1 MIGCHAAT
9 IGLLSAGQMC
19 LPFMDTAASPEHSWM
34 ERSVHSSVRT
44 CVHRQTTRERNGMHT
59 DATKADAVVP
69 HPDEPHT
76 ESTASRLNWLRA
88 AVLGA
93 NDGIISVAGLVIGVA
108 GATNDR
114 QSLLVAGSAGLVA
127 GALSMAAGEYVSV
140 STQRDGEKALIAKE
154 IRELEEMP
162 EEELEELT
170 QIYQSKGLD
179 RELAEQVAVR
189 LTADDALAAHAE
201 VELGIDP
208 DEYTNPWHAAW
219 ASMGAFTL
227 GALLPVLVI
236 LLPSSINV
244 PVTFLAV
251 AVGLMITGAVSAR
264 LSEANVRAAVL
275 RNVLGGSIAM
285 AVTFGIGSLVG
296 TGV

>member
-1 MIGCHAAT
+1 M
-9 IGLLSAGQMC
+9 S
-19 LPFMDTAASPEHSWM
+19 
-34 ERSVHSSVRT
+34 
-44 CVHRQTTRERNGMHT
+44 T

-179 RELAEQVAVR
+179 RELAERVAVK
-189 LTADDALAAHAE
+189 LTANDALAAHAE

-236 LLPSSINV
+236 LLPNSINV

-251 AVGLMITGAVSAR
+251 AIGLMITGAVSAH
-264 LSEANVRAAVL
+264 LSDANVRAAVL